1 MRYMRFPHDPVMRML
16 VHNYMNQEHET
27 ERRCQWMPATNVA
40 ETDQAFKLEMA
51 VPGFS
56 KEDFTI
62 ELEKNILTVSSKKD
76 EKEGKTEEND
86 RWNCHQRE
94 FGHRGFSRSFIVP
107 DEVEKDTIKAEYEN
121 GILTITLPKREEVKI
136 KKEIQVV

>member
-27 ERRCQWMPATNVA
+27 ERRCHWMPATNVA
-40 ETDQAFKLEMA
+40 ETDQAYKLEMA
-51 VPGFS
+51 VPGFN
-56 KEDFTI
+56 KEDFRI
-62 ELEKNILTVSSKKD
+62 DLENNILTVLSEKEEKEEKKD
-76 EKEGKTEEND
+76 EKTG
-86 RWNCHQRE
+86 WNCHRRE

-107 DEVEKDTIKAEYEN
+107 EEVEKDTIKAEYQN
-121 GILTITLPKREEVKI
+121 GVLTITLPKKDEVKV